1 MMSLLGRPDV
11 DAGEVFVNFNQNITS
26 LAVATSGGYSLY
38 SLGSVDSTLDKI
50 YHTKSDELFLIER
63 LFESSLVAI
72 VSQRAPR
79 KLKVC
84 HFKKQSEIC
93 NYSYAN
99 TILAVKLNRERLI
112 VCLEESLYIH
122 NIQDMKV
129 VHTIRDTP
137 CNPLGL
143 CALSSSSEH
152 CYLAYPGSVTSGEV
166 QIFDAINL
174 HAKTMIPAHDTPL
187 AAIAFS
193 PSGTEIATASERGTV
208 IRVFSSQDGSRLF
221 ELRRGLKRCV
231 SIVSLSFSNCS
242 EYLVS
247 SSNTETVH
255 IFRLD
260 RSAAETADHG
270 KQSTDDWMGFLSKT
284 VTSYLPTQ
292 VTDVFSQGRAFAS
305 VSLPEAGVRRMCAI
319 ATIQK
324 QLRLLI
330 ASQDG
335 YLYVYSIPSIE
346 GAECQLI
353 KRHDLRLEDHYAMD
367 IKVDSPQTLGLNSG
381 VSIGG
386 AAGVPPSVAGAG
398 AGASGSADGK
408 STATDKPG
416 GSSSSTSGGGGGGAS
431 GSGSAGASYASA
443 VKGDEP
449 VAGGPSTT

>member
-26 LAVATSGGYSLY
+26 LAVATSGSYSLY
-38 SLGSVDSTLDKI
+38 SLSSVDSTLDKI
-50 YHTKSDELFLIER
+50 YNTKSDDLFLIER

-84 HFKKQSEIC
+84 HFKKESEIC
-93 NYSYAN
+93 NYSYSN
-99 TILAVKLNRERLI
+99 TILAVKLNRERLV

-137 CNPLGL
+137 CNQLGL

-231 SIVSLSFSNCS
+231 SIVSLSFSTCA

-260 RSAAETADHG
+260 RSAAENSDHG
-270 KQSTDDWMGFLSKT
+270 KQSSDDWMGFLSKT

-305 VSLPEAGVRRMCAI
+305 VTLPEAGVRRMCAI
-319 ATIQK
+319 TTIQK

-335 YLYVYSIPSIE
+335 YLYVYSIPSVE
-346 GAECQLI
+346 GAECQLL
-353 KRHDLRLEDHYAMD
+353 KRHDLRLDDSYAMD
-367 IKVDSPQTLGLNSG
+367 VKVDSHHTSGLNSN

-386 AAGVPPSVAGAG
+386 AAGVPNAAAATAAAAG
-398 AGASGSADGK
+398 DGK
-408 STATDKPG
+408 ANEKP
-416 GSSSSTSGGGGGGAS
+416 GSSSSGGGN
-431 GSGSAGASYASA
+431 AGASYASA

-449 VAGGPSTT
+449 AGGSSSST

>member
-11 DAGEVFVNFNQNITS
+11 EAGEVFVNFNQNITS
-26 LAVATSGGYSLY
+26 LAVATGSGYSLY

-50 YHTKSDELFLIER
+50 YNTTTDEIFLIER

-72 VSQRAPR
+72 VSQRSPR

-99 TILAVKLNRERLI
+99 TIVAVKLNRERLV

-137 CNPLGL
+137 CNPQGL

-152 CYLAYPGSVTSGEV
+152 CYLAYPGSVTAGEV

-174 HAKTMIPAHDTPL
+174 HAKTMIPAHDSPL

-231 SIVSLSFSNCS
+231 SIVSLSFSTCA

-260 RSAAETADHG
+260 RTAAENADRAE
-270 KQSTDDWMGFLSKT
+270 KQSSDDWMGFLSKT

-305 VSLPEAGVRRMCAI
+305 VTLPEAGVRRMCAI
-319 ATIQK
+319 TTIQK

-335 YLYVYSIPSIE
+335 YLYVHSIPSIE

-353 KRHDLRLEDHYAMD
+353 KKHDLRLEDNYAMD
-367 IKVDSPQTLGLNSG
+367 IKVNSHQTLG
-381 VSIGG
+381 VSG
-386 AAGVPPSVAGAG
+386 AAGGTGGVANAG
-398 AGASGSADGK
+398 GGGDGK
-408 STATDKPG
+408 SGAEKPG
-416 GSSSSTSGGGGGGAS
+416 SSTGTN
-431 GSGSAGASYASA
+431 AGTSYALA

-449 VAGGPSTT
+449 GNSST

>member
-137 CNPLGL
+137 CNPQGL

-152 CYLAYPGSVTSGEV
+152 CYLAYPGSVTAGEV

-187 AAIAFS
+187 AALAFS

-231 SIVSLSFSNCS
+231 SIVSLSFSTCA

-260 RSAAETADHG
+260 RSATETAEGHGG
-270 KQSTDDWMGFLSKT
+270 KQSSDDWMGFLSKT

-305 VSLPEAGVRRMCAI
+305 VTLPEAGVRRMCAI
-319 ATIQK
+319 TTIQK

-335 YLYVYSIPSIE
+335 YLYVYSIPTVE

-367 IKVDSPQTLGLNSG
+367 IKGLNSG

-386 AAGVPPSVAGAG
+386 AAGVPPAGAG
-398 AGASGSADGK
+398 AATGGATGGGSGGSDGK
-408 STATDKPG
+408 AAAPLSSGGGGDKPG
-416 GSSSSTSGGGGGGAS
+416 G
-431 GSGSAGASYASA
+431 SYASA

-449 VAGGPSTT
+449 AGPSSASSA

>member
-1 MMSLLGRPDV
+1 MMSLLGRTDV

-137 CNPLGL
+137 CNPQGL

-152 CYLAYPGSVTSGEV
+152 CYLAYPGSVTAGEV

-187 AAIAFS
+187 AALAFS

-231 SIVSLSFSNCS
+231 SIVSLSFSTCA

-260 RSAAETADHG
+260 RSATETAEGHG
-270 KQSTDDWMGFLSKT
+270 SKQSSDDWMGFLSKT

-305 VSLPEAGVRRMCAI
+305 VTLPEAGVRRMCAI
-319 ATIQK
+319 TTIQK

-335 YLYVYSIPSIE
+335 YLYVYSIPTVE

-386 AAGVPPSVAGAG
+386 AAGVPPSSAGAAGAG
-398 AGASGSADGK
+398 TGGSGGDGK
-408 STATDKPG
+408 SAVSVTGGVDKP
-416 GSSSSTSGGGGGGAS
+416 SS
-431 GSGSAGASYASA
+431 SYASA
-443 VKGDEP
+443 VKGDDP
-449 VAGGPSTT
+449 LGPSSD

>member
-26 LAVATSGGYSLY
+26 LAVATSGSYSLY

-50 YHTKSDELFLIER
+50 YHTKSDDLFLIER

-93 NYSYAN
+93 NYSYSN

-137 CNPLGL
+137 CNQLGL
-143 CALSSSSEH
+143 CALSSSSDH

-231 SIVSLSFSNCS
+231 SIVSLSFSTCA

-260 RSAAETADHG
+260 RSAAESNEHG
-270 KQSTDDWMGFLSKT
+270 KQSGDDWMGFLSKT

-305 VSLPEAGVRRMCAI
+305 VTLPEAGVRRMCAI
-319 ATIQK
+319 TTIQK

-353 KRHDLRLEDHYAMD
+353 KRHDLRLDDNYAMD
-367 IKVDSPQTLGLNSG
+367 VKGLNSN
-381 VSIGG
+381 VCIGG
-386 AAGVPPSVAGAG
+386 AAGVPNAAAAAGG
-398 AGASGSADGK
+398 GGDGK
-408 STATDKPG
+408 ATDKPG
-416 GSSSSTSGGGGGGAS
+416 SSN
-431 GSGSAGASYASA
+431 AGASYASA

-449 VAGGPSTT
+449 AGSSSSNN

>member
-1 MMSLLGRPDV
+1 MMNLLGRPDIE
-11 DAGEVFVNFNQNITS
+11 AGEVFVNFNQNITS
-26 LAVATSGGYSLY
+26 LAVATKTGYSLY
-38 SLGSVDSTLDKI
+38 SLSSVDLTLDKL
-50 YHTKSDELFLIER
+50 YSCHTDAIFLIER

-72 VSQRAPR
+72 VSVSSPR

-93 NYSYAN
+93 NYSYSN

-137 CNPLGL
+137 CNASGL

-174 HAKTMIPAHDTPL
+174 HAKTMIPAHDSPL
-187 AAIAFS
+187 AALAFS

-208 IRVFSSQDGSRLF
+208 IRVFSSLDGTKLF

-231 SIVSLSFSNCS
+231 AIASLSFSTCA

-260 RSAAETADHG
+260 RSATEQAET
-270 KQSTDDWMGFLSKT
+270 KQSSDDWMGYLSKT

-292 VTDVFSQGRAFAS
+292 VTDVFSQGRAFTS
-305 VSLPEAGVRRMCAI
+305 VTLPEPGIRRMCAI
-319 ATIQK
+319 TTIQK
-324 QLRLLI
+324 QLRLLV

-335 YLYVYSIPSIE
+335 YLYVYSVPSIE
-346 GAECQLI
+346 GGECQLI
-353 KRHDLRLEDHYAMD
+353 KKHDIRLDESYPMD
-367 IKVDSPQTLGLNSG
+367 IKVDSPQPL
-381 VSIGG
+381 
-386 AAGVPPSVAGAG
+386 
-398 AGASGSADGK
+398 
-408 STATDKPG
+408 
-416 GSSSSTSGGGGGGAS
+416 
-431 GSGSAGASYASA
+431 GSAGGALVDGATENDLTKQNSSDGVTYASA
-443 VKGDEP
+443 VKGEEKA
-449 VAGGPSTT
+449 VLS

>member
-1 MMSLLGRPDV
+1 MFLQSELKFLTPP
-11 DAGEVFVNFNQNITS
+11 ITCQPTHTFHPFSS

-137 CNPLGL
+137 CNPQGL

-152 CYLAYPGSVTSGEV
+152 CYLAYPGSVTAGEV

-187 AAIAFS
+187 AALAFS

-231 SIVSLSFSNCS
+231 SIVSLSFSTCA

-260 RSAAETADHG
+260 RSATETAEGHG
-270 KQSTDDWMGFLSKT
+270 SKQSSDDWMG
-284 VTSYLPTQ
+284 
-292 VTDVFSQGRAFAS
+292 
-305 VSLPEAGVRRMCAI
+305 
-319 ATIQK
+319 
-324 QLRLLI
+324 
-330 ASQDG
+330 
-335 YLYVYSIPSIE
+335 
-346 GAECQLI
+346 
-353 KRHDLRLEDHYAMD
+353 
-367 IKVDSPQTLGLNSG
+367 
-381 VSIGG
+381 
-386 AAGVPPSVAGAG
+386 
-398 AGASGSADGK
+398 
-408 STATDKPG
+408 
-416 GSSSSTSGGGGGGAS
+416 
-431 GSGSAGASYASA
+431 
-443 VKGDEP
+443 
-449 VAGGPSTT
+449 

>member
-1 MMSLLGRPDV
+1 MMSLLFRPDM

-26 LAVATSGGYSLY
+26 LAVGTKSGYSLY
-38 SLGSVDSTLDKI
+38 SLGSVDNTLDKI
-50 YHTKSDELFLIER
+50 YTCPTEEIFLIER

-93 NYSYAN
+93 NYSYSN
-99 TILAVKLNRERLI
+99 SILAVKLNRARLI

-137 CNPLGL
+137 CNSTGL
-143 CALSSSSEH
+143 CALSSSSDH

-174 HAKTMIPAHDTPL
+174 HAKTMIPAHDSPL
-187 AAIAFS
+187 AALAFS

-208 IRVFSSQDGSRLF
+208 IRVFSSLDGTKLF

-231 SIVSLSFSNCS
+231 SIASLSFSTCA

-247 SSNTETVH
+247 SSNTETIH

-260 RSAAETADHG
+260 RSSADSNDT
-270 KQSTDDWMGFLSKT
+270 KQTSDDWMGFLSKT
-284 VTSYLPTQ
+284 VSNYLPTQ

-305 VSLPEAGVRRMCAI
+305 VTLPEAGIRRMCAI
-319 ATIQK
+319 AKIQK

-335 YLYVYSIPSIE
+335 YLYVYSIPSVE

-353 KRHDLRLEDHYAMD
+353 KKHDLRLDDCYAID
-367 IKVDSPQTLGLNSG
+367 VRVSPSIG
-381 VSIGG
+381 VS
-386 AAGVPPSVAGAG
+386 AATTTAGAT
-398 AGASGSADGK
+398 AANAS
-408 STATDKPG
+408 P
-416 GSSSSTSGGGGGGAS
+416 SS
-431 GSGSAGASYASA
+431 SAGASSNKEEA
-443 VKGDEP
+443 
-449 VAGGPSTT
+449 AGKSSPSSTAKTEGPSSNSSN

>member
-398 AGASGSADGK
+398 ASGSADGK

>member
-1 MMSLLGRPDV
+1 MMNLLGRPDIET
-11 DAGEVFVNFNQNITS
+11 GEVYANFNQNVTA
-26 LAVATSGGYSLY
+26 LAVATRNGYSLY
-38 SLGSVDSTLDKI
+38 SLSSVDLTLGKLYSCD
-50 YHTKSDELFLIER
+50 TDEIFLIER

-72 VSQRAPR
+72 VSQRSPR

-84 HFKKQSEIC
+84 DFKKQSEIC
-93 NYSYAN
+93 NYSYSN
-99 TILAVKLNRERLI
+99 TILSVKLNRQRLV

-137 CNPLGL
+137 CNGSGL

-152 CYLAYPGSVTSGEV
+152 CYLAYPGSITSGEV

-174 HAKTMIPAHDTPL
+174 HAKTMIPAHDSPL
-187 AAIAFS
+187 AAMAFS

-208 IRVFSSQDGSRLF
+208 IRVFSSLDGSKLF

-231 SIVSLSFSNCS
+231 SIASLSFSTCS
-242 EYLVS
+242 GYLVS

-260 RSAAETADHG
+260 RTVAEQAES
-270 KQSTDDWMGFLSKT
+270 KQSSDDWMGYSLFRYLSKT

-292 VTDVFSQGRAFAS
+292 VTDVFTQGRAFTS
-305 VSLPEAGVRRMCAI
+305 VSLPEPGIRRICAI
-319 ATIQK
+319 TTIQK
-324 QLRLLI
+324 QLRLLV

-353 KRHDLRLEDHYAMD
+353 KKHDIRIDDSYAMD
-367 IKVDSPQTLGLNSG
+367 IKGRH
-381 VSIGG
+381 
-386 AAGVPPSVAGAG
+386 
-398 AGASGSADGK
+398 
-408 STATDKPG
+408 
-416 GSSSSTSGGGGGGAS
+416 
-431 GSGSAGASYASA
+431 Y
-443 VKGDEP
+443 
-449 VAGGPSTT
+449 

>member
-1 MMSLLGRPDV
+1 MMSLLFRPDM
-11 DAGEVFVNFNQNITS
+11 DAGEVFVNFNQNVTS
-26 LAVATSGGYSLY
+26 LAVGTKAGYSLY
-38 SLGSVDSTLDKI
+38 SLGSVDNTLDKI
-50 YHTKSDELFLIER
+50 YTCPAEEIFLIER

-72 VSQRAPR
+72 VAQRAPR

-93 NYSYAN
+93 NYSYSN
-99 TILAVKLNRERLI
+99 SILAVKLNRERLI

-137 CNPLGL
+137 CNSAGL

-152 CYLAYPGSVTSGEV
+152 CYLAYPGSVTAGEV

-174 HAKTMIPAHDTPL
+174 HAKTMIPAHDSPL
-187 AAIAFS
+187 AALAFS
-193 PSGTEIATASERGTV
+193 PSGTEIGTASERGTV
-208 IRVFSSQDGSRLF
+208 IRVFSSLDGTKLF

-231 SIVSLSFSNCS
+231 SIASLSFSTCA
-242 EYLVS
+242 EFLVS

-260 RSAAETADHG
+260 RTASETNDT
-270 KQSTDDWMGFLSKT
+270 KQSSDDWMGFLSKT
-284 VTSYLPTQ
+284 VSSYLPTQ

-305 VSLPEAGVRRMCAI
+305 VTLPEAGVRRICAI
-319 ATIQK
+319 TKIQK

-335 YLYVYSIPSIE
+335 YLYVYSIPSLE

-353 KRHDLRLEDHYAMD
+353 KKHDLRLDDSYAID
-367 IKVDSPQTLGLNSG
+367 VRVNSTPSLGVATPSA
-381 VSIGG
+381 GG
-386 AAGVPPSVAGAG
+386 ATGTTNPSP
-398 AGASGSADGK
+398 GS
-408 STATDKPG
+408 TG
-416 GSSSSTSGGGGGGAS
+416 GTSSSKDEAKSSSSSN
-431 GSGSAGASYASA
+431 SYAAA
-443 VKGDEP
+443 VKTE
-449 VAGGPSTT
+449 GGSNASS

>member
-1 MMSLLGRPDV
+1 MMSLLFRPDM

-26 LAVATSGGYSLY
+26 LAVGTKSGYSLY
-38 SLGSVDSTLDKI
+38 SLGSVDNTLDKI
-50 YHTKSDELFLIER
+50 YTCPTEEIFLIER

-72 VSQRAPR
+72 VAQRAPR

-93 NYSYAN
+93 NYSYSN
-99 TILAVKLNRERLI
+99 SILAVKLNRERLI

-137 CNPLGL
+137 CNSTGL
-143 CALSSSSEH
+143 CALSSSSDH

-174 HAKTMIPAHDTPL
+174 HAKTMIPAHDNPL
-187 AAIAFS
+187 AALAFS

-208 IRVFSSQDGSRLF
+208 IRVFSSLDGTKLF

-231 SIVSLSFSNCS
+231 SIASLSFSTCA

-260 RSAAETADHG
+260 RTATESHDT
-270 KQSTDDWMGFLSKT
+270 KQTSEDWMGYSFFRFLSKT
-284 VTSYLPTQ
+284 VSSYLPTQ

-305 VSLPEAGVRRMCAI
+305 VTLPEAGVRRMCAI
-319 ATIQK
+319 TKIQK

-335 YLYVYSIPSIE
+335 YLYVYSIPSVE

-353 KRHDLRLEDHYAMD
+353 KKHDLRLDDCYAID
-367 IKVDSPQTLGLNSG
+367 VRG
-381 VSIGG
+381 V
-386 AAGVPPSVAGAG
+386 AAVTAGATG
-398 AGASGSADGK
+398 TTNASPGSNAGTSSKEEAK
-408 STATDKPG
+408 SSYSSNSYAAAVKTEG
-416 GSSSSTSGGGGGGAS
+416 GSNTSS
-431 GSGSAGASYASA
+431 
-443 VKGDEP
+443 
-449 VAGGPSTT
+449 

>member
-1 MMSLLGRPDV
+1 MMSLLGRSEV
-11 DAGEVFVNFNQNITS
+11 DTGEVFVNFNQNITS
-26 LAVATSGGYSLY
+26 LAVATNGNYSLY

-50 YHTKSDELFLIER
+50 YHTKSDDLFLIER

-93 NYSYAN
+93 NYSYSN

-137 CNPLGL
+137 SNQQGL

-152 CYLAYPGSVTSGEV
+152 CYLAYPGSVITGEV

-174 HAKTMIPAHDTPL
+174 HAKTMINAHDTPL

-231 SIVSLSFSNCS
+231 SIVSLSFSTCAD
-242 EYLVS
+242 YLVS

-260 RSAAETADHG
+260 RSAAENNDHG
-270 KQSTDDWMGFLSKT
+270 KQSSDDWMGYLSKT

-292 VTDVFSQGRAFAS
+292 VTDVLSQGRAFAS
-305 VSLPEAGVRRMCAI
+305 VTLPEAGVRRMCAI

-353 KRHDLRLEDHYAMD
+353 KRHDLRLDDNYAMD
-367 IKVDSPQTLGLNSG
+367 VKGLNSN

-386 AAGVPPSVAGAG
+386 AAGVPSAAAAAAAGGSGDGGKG
-398 AGASGSADGK
+398 AE
-408 STATDKPG
+408 KP
-416 GSSSSTSGGGGGGAS
+416 GSSSNA
-431 GSGSAGASYASA
+431 AGASYASA

-449 VAGGPSTT
+449 AGSSSSNN

>member
-1 MMSLLGRPDV
+1 MSLLGRPDV
-11 DAGEVFVNFNQNITS
+11 DSGELFVNFNQNITS
-26 LAVATSGGYSLY
+26 LAVATKSGYSLY
-38 SLGSVDSTLDKI
+38 SFGSIDSTLDKI
-50 YHTKSDELFLIER
+50 YSCQSEEIFLIER

-72 VSQRAPR
+72 VSLKAPR

-93 NYSYAN
+93 NYSYSN
-99 TILAVKLNRERLI
+99 TILAVKLNRERLV

-137 CNPLGL
+137 SNTTGL
-143 CALSSSSEH
+143 CALSSSSDH
-152 CYLAYPGSVTSGEV
+152 CYLAYPGSVTSGEI

-174 HAKTMIPAHDTPL
+174 HAKTMIPAHDTSL

-208 IRVFSSQDGSRLF
+208 IRVFSSLDGSRLF

-231 SIVSLSFSNCS
+231 SIASLSFSTCS

-260 RSAAETADHG
+260 RSVAENEN
-270 KQSTDDWMGFLSKT
+270 KQSNDDWMGFLSKT

-292 VTDVFSQGRAFAS
+292 VTNVFSQGRAFAS
-305 VSLPEAGVRRMCAI
+305 VTLPEAGVKRICAI
-319 ATIQK
+319 TTIQK
-324 QLRLLI
+324 QLRLMV

-346 GAECQLI
+346 GGECQLI
-353 KRHDLRLEDHYAMD
+353 KKHDLRSVESFAVDV
-367 IKVDSPQTLGLNSG
+367 KVDN
-381 VSIGG
+381 
-386 AAGVPPSVAGAG
+386 PPPPVV
-398 AGASGSADGK
+398 DE
-408 STATDKPG
+408 TKP
-416 GSSSSTSGGGGGGAS
+416 SNPPTSGP
-431 GSGSAGASYASA
+431 SYASA
-443 VKGDEP
+443 VKG
-449 VAGGPSTT
+449 GGDVESA

>member
-26 LAVATSGGYSLY
+26 LAVATSGSYSLY

-50 YHTKSDELFLIER
+50 YNTKCDDLFLIER

-93 NYSYAN
+93 NYSYSN

-137 CNPLGL
+137 CNQLGL

-152 CYLAYPGSVTSGEV
+152 CYLAYPGSVTAGEV

-231 SIVSLSFSNCS
+231 SIVSLSFSTCA

-260 RSAAETADHG
+260 RSAAENNDHG
-270 KQSTDDWMGFLSKT
+270 KQSSDDWMGYSFFRFLSKT

-305 VSLPEAGVRRMCAI
+305 VTLPEAGVRRMCAI
-319 ATIQK
+319 TTIQK

-353 KRHDLRLEDHYAMD
+353 KRHDLRLDDSYAMD
-367 IKVDSPQTLGLNSG
+367 VKGLNSN

-386 AAGVPPSVAGAG
+386 AAGVPSAAAAAAAASGGAG
-398 AGASGSADGK
+398 GDGK
-408 STATDKPG
+408 STEKPG
-416 GSSSSTSGGGGGGAS
+416 SSTGGGN
-431 GSGSAGASYASA
+431 AGASYASA

-449 VAGGPSTT
+449 AGGASSST

>member
-26 LAVATSGGYSLY
+26 LAVATSGSYSLY

-50 YHTKSDELFLIER
+50 YTTKSDDLFLIER

-93 NYSYAN
+93 NYSYSN

-143 CALSSSSEH
+143 CALSSSSDH

-208 IRVFSSQDGSRLF
+208 IRVFSAQDGSRLF

-231 SIVSLSFSNCS
+231 SIVSLSFSSCAD
-242 EYLVS
+242 YLVS

-260 RSAAETADHG
+260 RSTADSNDHG
-270 KQSTDDWMGFLSKT
+270 KQSSDDWMGFLSKT

-305 VSLPEAGVRRMCAI
+305 VTLPEAGVRRMCAI
-319 ATIQK
+319 TTIQK
-324 QLRLLI
+324 QLRLMI

-335 YLYVYSIPSIE
+335 YLYVYSIPSVE

-353 KRHDLRLEDHYAMD
+353 KRHDLRLDDNYAMD
-367 IKVDSPQTLGLNSG
+367 VKGLNSN

-386 AAGVPPSVAGAG
+386 AAGVPSGAAAAAAASAGG
-398 AGASGSADGK
+398 DGK
-408 STATDKPG
+408 ATTDKPG
-416 GSSSSTSGGGGGGAS
+416 SSTGGGN
-431 GSGSAGASYASA
+431 AGASYASA

-449 VAGGPSTT
+449 PAGSSTSSST